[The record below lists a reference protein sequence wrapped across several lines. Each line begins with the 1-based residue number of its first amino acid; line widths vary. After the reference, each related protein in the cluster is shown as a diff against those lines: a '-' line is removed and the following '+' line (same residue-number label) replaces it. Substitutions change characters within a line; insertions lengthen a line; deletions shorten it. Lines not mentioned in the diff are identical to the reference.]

1 MGIQNLLRFLKPFIR
16 PVHIKKY
23 AGKRVGIDAYSW
35 LHKGAYSCS
44 MQLCLDMSGDV
55 ANRYL
60 SYFMHHI
67 NLLRHHQITPVV
79 VFDGGKIPCKSATE
93 HERQRQLVPC
103 RRKANLEMAKKKLKE
118 GNAADAAEF
127 FRLSYEDCVKYWF
140 AESSVEL
147 GCHTVG
153 ISKIA
158 NLEAD
163 VDEIQSSL
171 VEEMTQICKDNDDD
185 LTIVVTDALVDF
197 QVNKHNPNTPSSSKS
212 KNNQKDKKGEWKKD
226 GLDKQKIEVI
236 SALSLE
242 KALKR
247 GKETY
252 LAASIEIKFDKK
264 VELPIKAIH
273 VTPSMAYKL
282 IQKLRSESIEFV
294 VAPYEADAQLA
305 YLSSREPDQGGI
317 AAIITEDSDLIA
329 YGCQAIVFKMDRYG
343 YGEEIIMDRLFDT
356 DSDELSFKDF
366 DKELL
371 TGMCVL
377 AGCDF
382 LPSIPGIGIKR
393 AYSLVAKYKN
403 LDRWAVG
410 AACRVLCKD
419 WQMDHPVSVVHF
431 GTYTI
436 WLNFSYMPLG
446 FGFNCK
452 NVLSVLKLEK
462 RYKMPEHYCDSFRKA
477 VAVFQHAR
485 VYDAVTRALTHLK
498 PLDGEHLELL
508 TGDLDLLGPELQR
521 SVAAAIAEGK
531 LNPITL
537 QEFDYLPE
545 VEACSGSASTPCFN
559 SIPTDELKIPFEED
573 SCIMLLSQPAD
584 EEDIELITRVAQLDP
599 MYIKEAVALSKLV
612 APKECQRVQEIELS
626 ETSLVPDNNPF
637 KRRKME
643 KSGPEKINFFMPE
656 SQRSMQSNPVTPQ
669 AEKDKIQK
677 KPKVKTEK
685 KQSLRNEKNGILKFF
700 QRLLQ

>member
-93 HERQRQLVPC
+93 HERQS

-127 FRLSYEDCVKYWF
+127 FR
-140 AESSVEL
+140 
-147 GCHTVG
+147 
-153 ISKIA
+153 
-158 NLEAD
+158 
-163 VDEIQSSL
+163 
-171 VEEMTQICKDNDDD
+171 
-185 LTIVVTDALVDF
+185 
-197 QVNKHNPNTPSSSKS
+197 
-212 KNNQKDKKGEWKKD
+212 
-226 GLDKQKIEVI
+226 
-236 SALSLE
+236 
-242 KALKR
+242 
-247 GKETY
+247 
-252 LAASIEIKFDKK
+252 
-264 VELPIKAIH
+264 KAIH

-403 LDRWAVG
+403 LDR
-410 AACRVLCKD
+410 
-419 WQMDHPVSVVHF
+419 
-431 GTYTI
+431 
-436 WLNFSYMPLG
+436 
-446 FGFNCK
+446 
-452 NVLSVLKLEK
+452 VLSVLKLEK